1 MLRTFHKRLSA
12 AHRKR
17 SVASIATND
26 GNLSDFD
33 VDNGDD
39 VSASRSGGG
48 GGGDG
53 NGEADTSIELGN
65 STPTSKLGLR
75 RNALG
80 GSRDDD
86 LDMEGLTII
95 TVDDGKGGLKHVRVS
110 KPPDGQEDVAEQAG
124 GGGGGSSG
132 SSAVDGK
139 KGSSDGGGKKISLGD
154 MLKQE
159 FTGRSFFQL
168 EGEKLRKRIVSK
180 RGVVN
185 IGQNHMDEEKFRFI
199 TDFFN
204 TMLDMKWRYV
214 LTIFCLS
221 FFLSWLAFAGVWYV
235 IFYLHGDLEPEHLP
249 ERQAESG
256 WTPCAY
262 AIHNFKSCFLF
273 SLETQHTIGYGGR
286 QTTEECPAAIAVM
299 SFQSVIGVIIQ
310 ACMVGTIFAKL
321 TRPKKRANTLLF
333 TKNAVICRRDGY
345 HCLCFRV
352 ANMRQSHLVET
363 HVRAILVTKKVTEEG
378 EVIPFYQTELD
389 VGTDMEGQEDTLFF
403 IWPSIVTHRIDESS
417 PFYNMS
423 ARDFLKKRYEII
435 VVLEGIVEPT
445 GMSIQVRTS
454 YLPYE
459 ILWGYRFVNVL
470 NFNRKANM
478 YQVDYGSFNKVLNA
492 ADMPTCSAKTYDF
505 YYKAKAEDD
514 AASAEV
520 DSSTEQ
526 KLFRRSTIEGRPSAV
541 AKRILPPSVSYAFAH
556 SESDV
561 SIRPRKGPHPQSNHV
576 AVPNAADPASRQRVK
591 KQTSFKVEDEI
602 KTAGSVAV
610 AVSEHGGT
618 SSYSNFAR
626 IATPTTPVVML

>member
-1 MLRTFHKRLSA
+1 MIRTFHKRLSA

-33 VDNGDD
+33 VDHGDD
-39 VSASRSGGG
+39 VSATASGGG
-48 GGGDG
+48 GGG
-53 NGEADTSIELGN
+53 NGEADAAAVEMGN
-65 STPTSKLGLR
+65 STPFKLGLR

-80 GSRDDD
+80 GSMNDE

-110 KPPDGQEDVAEQAG
+110 KPPDGQEDVADQAG
-124 GGGGGSSG
+124 GGGSGGGGSV
-132 SSAVDGK
+132 AVDGK

-185 IGQNHMDEEKFRFI
+185 IGQNHMDQEKFRFI

-235 IFYLHGDLEPEHLP
+235 VFYLHGDFEPGHLP
-249 ERQAESG
+249 DDQAESG

-492 ADMPTCSAKTYDF
+492 DMPTCSAKTYDF
-505 YYKAKAEDD
+505 YYKAKSEEE
-514 AASAEV
+514 ASATEV

-526 KLFRRSTIEGRPSAV
+526 KLFRRSTIEGRPSA
-541 AKRILPPSVSYAFAH
+541 ARRPFLPPSVSYAFAH

-561 SIRPRKGPHPQSNHV
+561 SITPKRGPQSNHV
-576 AVPNAADPASRQRVK
+576 ALPNAEPGKQRVK

-618 SSYSNFAR
+618 IYSNFAR

>member
-1 MLRTFHKRLSA
+1 MIRSFHKRLSA

-39 VSASRSGGG
+39 VSASPSGGG
-48 GGGDG
+48 GIG
-53 NGEADTSIELGN
+53 GEAEVSLEMGN
-65 STPTSKLGLR
+65 TEPSSKLGLR

-110 KPPDGQEDVAEQAG
+110 KPPDGQEDVAEQVG
-124 GGGGGSSG
+124 GGGGGGGVGSSG
-132 SSAVDGK
+132 GADGK
-139 KGSSDGGGKKISLGD
+139 KGSSEAGGRKISLGD

-221 FFLSWLAFAGVWYV
+221 FFLSWLAFAGVWYL
-235 IFYLHGDLEPEHLP
+235 IFLLHGDFEPGHLP
-249 ERQAESG
+249 DEQAASG

-352 ANMRQSHLVET
+352 ANLRQSHLVET

-403 IWPSIVTHRIDESS
+403 IWPSVVTHRIDESS

-492 ADMPTCSAKTYDF
+492 DMPTCSAKTYDF

-520 DSSTEQ
+520 HSSSEQ
-526 KLFRRSTIEGRPSAV
+526 KLFRRSTIEDRPSAA
-541 AKRILPPSVSYAFAH
+541 AKRPLPPSVSYVFAH

-561 SIRPRKGPHPQSNHV
+561 SLRPNHV
-576 AVPNAADPASRQRVK
+576 AVPNAAEPAKQRAK

-610 AVSEHGGT
+610 AVSEHGG
-618 SSYSNFAR
+618 SNYSNFAR

>member
-1 MLRTFHKRLSA
+1 MFRTFHKRLNA

-17 SVASIATND
+17 SVASIATMND

-33 VDNGDD
+33 IDNGDD
-39 VSASRSGGG
+39 TSASGG

-53 NGEADTSIELGN
+53 YGEMDAATIEVGN
-65 STPTSKLGLR
+65 SAPSKFGSR

-80 GSRDDD
+80 GGGGCRDED

-110 KPPDGQEDVAEQAG
+110 KPPDGQEDVAEVGVGEGGSSTVDGKNG
-124 GGGGGSSG
+124 GGGGRK
-132 SSAVDGK
+132 V
-139 KGSSDGGGKKISLGD
+139 SLGD

-159 FTGRSFFQL
+159 FTGKSFFQL

-185 IGQNHMDEEKFRFI
+185 IGQNHMDQERFRFI

-214 LTIFCLS
+214 LTIFTLS
-221 FFLSWLAFAGVWYV
+221 FFLSWLAFAAVWYAV
-235 IFYLHGDLEPEHLP
+235 FYVHGDFEPGHLP
-249 ERQAESG
+249 DEQAESG

-333 TKNAVICRRDGY
+333 TKNAVVCRRDGY

-492 ADMPTCSAKTYDF
+492 DVPTCSAKTYDF
-505 YYKAKAEDD
+505 YYKAKAEEE
-514 AASAEV
+514 ASEEV

-526 KLFRRSTIEGRPSAV
+526 KLFRRSTIEGRPSA
-541 AKRILPPSVSYAFAH
+541 AKRPLPPSISYAFAH

-561 SIRPRKGPHPQSNHV
+561 SISRRRSQSNHV
-576 AVPNAADPASRQRVK
+576 VVPNEQRNK
-591 KQTSFKVEDEI
+591 KHTSFKLEDEI

-618 SSYSNFAR
+618 NYSNFAR